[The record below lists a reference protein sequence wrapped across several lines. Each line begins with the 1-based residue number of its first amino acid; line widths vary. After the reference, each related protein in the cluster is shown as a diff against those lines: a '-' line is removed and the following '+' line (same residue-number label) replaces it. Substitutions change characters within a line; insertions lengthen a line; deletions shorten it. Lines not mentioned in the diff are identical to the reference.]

1 MARTARIDLHAFQQ
15 ELAARLASTTAAQVE
30 SSRLG
35 LACGGERWLI
45 RLADAAE
52 VVAVPTLAAVP
63 LTQPWFLG
71 LANIRGNLYTVVDFA
86 GFLGRETVV
95 PHGTGGQSRLI
106 LFGPRAG
113 DLNAGVVVQSVLGLR
128 NLAEL
133 SPVAPVANA
142 PAWYVQRW
150 VDADGGAWQEFDL
163 VRLAGDPAFLRVG
176 LESRPRADGPN
187 PRTDA

>member
-1 MARTARIDLHAFQQ
+1 MARTARIDLRAFQQ

-52 VVAVPTLAAVP
+52 VVAVPPLASVP

-71 LANIRGNLYTVVDFA
+71 LANVRGNLYTVVDFA
-86 GFLGRETVV
+86 GFLGREAVV
-95 PHGTGGQSRLI
+95 PHGTGGQSRLV

-128 NLAEL
+128 NLSEL
-133 SPVAPVANA
+133 APVSPVANA
-142 PAWYVQRW
+142 PTWYGRRW
-150 VDADGGAWQEFDL
+150 ADADGGAWQEFDL
-163 VRLAGDPAFLRVG
+163 ARLARDPAFLRVG
-176 LESRPRADGPN
+176 L
-187 PRTDA
+187 

>member
-1 MARTARIDLHAFQQ
+1 MARTARIDLRVFQQ

-35 LACGGERWLI
+35 LACGGEQWLI

-52 VVAVPTLAAVP
+52 VVAVPPLAAVP

-86 GFLGRETVV
+86 GFLGRDAVV
-95 PHGTGGQSRLI
+95 PHGTVSQSRLI

-113 DLNAGVVVQSVLGLR
+113 DFNAGIVVQSVLGLR
-128 NLAEL
+128 NVAEL
-133 SPVAPVANA
+133 TVAPPVDNA
-142 PAWYVQRW
+142 PAWYGQRW

-163 VRLAGDPAFLRVG
+163 TRLAADPAFLRVG
-176 LESRPRADGPN
+176 L
-187 PRTDA
+187 

>member
-1 MARTARIDLHAFQQ
+1 MARPARIDLRVFQQ

-52 VVAVPTLAAVP
+52 VVAMPPLAEVP

-86 GFLGRETVV
+86 EFLGREAVV
-95 PHGTGGQSRLI
+95 TWHRWPE
-106 LFGPRAG
+106 PA
-113 DLNAGVVVQSVLGLR
+113 DSVR
-128 NLAEL
+128 
-133 SPVAPVANA
+133 
-142 PAWYVQRW
+142 PAR
-150 VDADGGAWQEFDL
+150 
-163 VRLAGDPAFLRVG
+163 R
-176 LESRPRADGPN
+176 
-187 PRTDA
+187 